1 MDEPVTSELELM
13 LSALTLPRASLLP
26 RLSQE
31 LERGRHLLQ
40 PEVLESSEILGDDT
54 PDVDVHLVRVAAG
67 LGVRLARLPE
77 LRWRPDDQLERPDPE
92 TRRRLSS
99 LGAALRRREA
109 VLGGLARA
117 LVARAAPALSDP
129 DHQLPRWPLTAWCEA
144 ANLEMNAAFRVGR
157 HAVFAAPRGIFRL
170 DEITG
175 DPATDQA
182 PGS

>member
-67 LGVRLARLPE
+67 LGVRLARLS
-77 LRWRPDDQLERPDPE
+77 LRIFSSSSPHFMTTISARPKGRVRMEVAED
-92 TRRRLSS
+92 RR
-99 LGAALRRREA
+99 
-109 VLGGLARA
+109 GGGRGH
-117 LVARAAPALSDP
+117 RSQSAAPVD
-129 DHQLPRWPLTAWCEA
+129 T
-144 ANLEMNAAFRVGR
+144 F
-157 HAVFAAPRGIFRL
+157 I
-170 DEITG
+170 
-175 DPATDQA
+175 
-182 PGS
+182 

>member
-40 PEVLESSEILGDDT
+40 PEVLESSEILDDDT
-54 PDVDVHLVRVAAG
+54 PDVDVHLVRVKVG

-92 TRRRLSS
+92 VRRRLSS

-117 LVARAAPALSDP
+117 RVARATPALCDP
-129 DHQLPRWPLTAWCEA
+129 ERPLPRWPLAAWCDA
-144 ANLEMNAAFRVGR
+144 ATLDMNAAFRVGR
-157 HAVFAAPRGIFRL
+157 HAIFAAPRGTFRL
-170 DEITG
+170 DAITG
-175 DPATDQA
+175 EPSPGQA